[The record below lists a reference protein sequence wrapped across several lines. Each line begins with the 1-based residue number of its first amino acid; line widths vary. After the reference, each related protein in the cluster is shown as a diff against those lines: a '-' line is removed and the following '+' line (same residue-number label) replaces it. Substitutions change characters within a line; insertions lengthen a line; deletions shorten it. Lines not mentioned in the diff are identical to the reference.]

1 MHNLYLISYL
11 MFAYLS
17 DKGKESM
24 EVSGLAA
31 AEGTGFNTIVIL
43 FARWH
48 PFFFFECLIKVYP
61 YFKCENTG

>member
-31 AEGTGFNTIVIL
+31 AEGTGLNTIVIL

-48 PFFFFECLIKVYP
+48 PFFFLSACLL
-61 YFKCENTG
+61 YFSTAKCFL